1 MQRRYELIDMVAV
14 VGLCATIAAAG
25 LLFMASNGMVS
36 ISLTGHPVIEPLTG
50 KMDGMRWL
58 QPILGQAIVDQD
70 LLDRRH
76 AAIAPAAVAQL
87 TGVSG
92 EYRRWQN
99 SPFGYLDSIKTSALW
114 AEADHATR
122 VQTVMGRAI
131 VQFTGRGVRS
141 GLLSS
146 ERTIA
151 NHNSLMIDRTD
162 ALGHRMDANFLANWQ
177 PNLGR
182 AIVAASQDNAK
193 LSALTQERLGS
204 AIVQLTAI
212 QSVYGSV
219 YGAAHA
225 VIQEQLGGATVVATR
240 TESQMSGTS
249 LDRSAQGP
257 VGTVAAPR
265 SWPVFPMTTIVVAS
279 LILMSLFSAGLLVS
293 PRLPEVHLDEL
304 AQISPTALVAHEA
317 V

>member
-1 MQRRYELIDMVAV
+1 VD
-14 VGLCATIAAAG
+14 GL
-25 LLFMASNGMVS
+25 
-36 ISLTGHPVIEPLTG
+36 
-50 KMDGMRWL
+50 RWL

-87 TGVSG
+87 TGMSG
-92 EYRRWQN
+92 ASLRRQK
-99 SPFGYLDSIKTSALW
+99 SPFGYLDSIKTSAAW

-146 ERTIA
+146 EGTIA
-151 NHNSLMIDRTD
+151 NFNPLMIDRTD
-162 ALGHRMDANFLANWQ
+162 ALGQRMDAEFLANWQ

-182 AIVAASQDNAK
+182 SIVAASQESVK

-204 AIVQLTAI
+204 AIVQLTTV
-212 QSVYGSV
+212 QTVYD
-219 YGAAHA
+219 AAHA
-225 VIQEQLGGATVVATR
+225 AIQEQLGGATVVATR
-240 TESQMSGTS
+240 TELQMSGTD
-249 LDRSAQGP
+249 LDQSAHDP
-257 VGTVAAPR
+257 VVTVAVPR
-265 SWPVFPMTTIVVAS
+265 SWPALPMTTIVVAS

-293 PRLPEVHLDEL
+293 PRLPEVHLDQL
-304 AQISPTALVAHEA
+304 AQIGPAALVSHGA

>member
-14 VGLCATIAAAG
+14 VGLVATIAAGG
-25 LLFMASNGMVS
+25 LLFMAANGMVS
-36 ISLTGHPVIEPLTG
+36 VSLAGRPVSEPPTGQV
-50 KMDGMRWL
+50 DGLRQL

-87 TGVSG
+87 NRMSG
-92 EYRRWQN
+92 ASLRWQN
-99 SPFGYLDSIKTSALW
+99 SPFGYLDSIKTSAAW
-114 AEADHATR
+114 TEADHATR

-151 NHNSLMIDRTD
+151 NFNSLMIDRTD
-162 ALGHRMDANFLANWQ
+162 ALGHRMDAKFLANWQ

-182 AIVAASQDNAK
+182 AIVAASQDSTK

-212 QSVYGSV
+212 QSV

-240 TESQMSGTS
+240 TESQRSGTG
-249 LDRSAQGP
+249 LDRPDQGP
-257 VGTVAAPR
+257 VVTVAAPR
-265 SWPVFPMTTIVVAS
+265 SWPALPMTTIVVAS

-293 PRLPEVHLDEL
+293 PRLPEVHLDKL
-304 AQISPTALVAHEA
+304 VQIGPAALVSHEA